1 MNSLFLQKDYNERL
15 IKSVDKIS
23 STNNKVKLETIKRL
37 IIWKQSKRPAIN
49 KTQQRLYY
57 ISIQNIKE
65 SLLVELSIKL
75 LNDAMVKFVR
85 WFGYIM
91 SRRLTLCSTTLNRFR
106 RDYPYK
112 KRGVGRMCNVLFIP
126 RKNEYEYV
134 KRIYK
139 RNMENLKI

>member
-1 MNSLFLQKDYNERL
+1 MNSIFLKKDYNERL
-15 IKSVDKIS
+15 INAVDKIS
-23 STNNKVKLETIKRL
+23 STSNKVKLETIKRL
-37 IIWKQSKRPAIN
+37 MIWKASKRPAIN

-57 ISIQNIKE
+57 ISIQNIKD
-65 SLLVELSIKL
+65 SLLVELSVKL

-134 KRIYK
+134 KRMYK

>member
-1 MNSLFLQKDYNERL
+1 MNSLFLQKDYNDRL
-15 IKSVDKIS
+15 ISAVDKIS
-23 STNNKVKLETIKRL
+23 STSNKVKLETIKRL
-37 IIWKQSKRPAIN
+37 MIWKATKRPATSKI
-49 KTQQRLYY
+49 QQRLYY

-65 SLLVELSIKL
+65 SLLVELSVKL
-75 LNDAMVKFVR
+75 LNDAMIKFIR

-91 SRRLTLCSTTLNRFR
+91 SRRLTLCSNTLNRFR

-112 KRGVGRMCNVLFIP
+112 KIGVGRTVNVLFIP

-134 KRIYK
+134 KKMYK

>member
-1 MNSLFLQKDYNERL
+1 MNSLFLQKDYNARL

-37 IIWKQSKRPAIN
+37 MIWKQSKRPATN

-75 LNDAMVKFVR
+75 LNNAMVKFVR

-91 SRRLTLCSTTLNRFR
+91 SRHLTLCSNTLNRFR
-106 RDYPYK
+106 REYPYK
-112 KRGVGRMCNVLFIP
+112 KSGVARMCKVLFIP
-126 RKNEYEYV
+126 NKNEYEYV
-134 KRIYK
+134 KKIYK
-139 RNMENLKI
+139 LNMENLKI